1 MKKHIILG
9 ILIPFVYAMSQIAY
23 ADDCFESENADA
35 CYYDEP
41 EDTVSPTVKDSQNA
55 ATTASSQKNN
65 PPQSSPANSSSSTQT
80 TKPSQKPTTVTQKQ
94 PTTASDTEATGS
106 NQSTTGSGK
115 PATEVD
121 AEATGNGNNNSTQG
135 QNNTPEAP
143 SGPVQWLKG
152 RVGNVVIIY
161 LNQHSDY
168 SGVQTLVF
176 NIRPRNGQVTNN
188 KDGTLTYTPNPD
200 FDGVDSLTYTLTDQ
214 QGKSSTVTIKI
225 LVMKADDEDLN
236 DIGKKAIQ
244 TAQTQPGAALDLQLS
259 NNEDIS
265 QLILNPSE
273 NSQLRDNQDG
283 TLTYIPNPG
292 FSGTD
297 QFSYTVIYLQGHR
310 YTFIV
315 KIDVGERDEEE
326 MNTVVVAK
334 PSIKFYT
341 DHKAITYR
349 GAIVTIDISAHYEPR
364 KHKIT
369 VEESANSQVIV
380 NRNATLIYMP
390 NPSFFG
396 GVDTFFYSVINKR
409 SGARET
415 FSVGVE
421 VLKEYNIKPIP
432 ASCRIYAVHDK
443 DVSDSQLFTIDP
455 MGYTAKELGILYLGL
470 DIEGMAIDP
479 TSHLLYAISSRGMG
493 NRLDGYLYLVNPQ
506 TGGLTVV
513 SDTGYRELT
522 ALAFRSD
529 GTLWAV
535 SKGGKKGG
543 TKQAAI
549 IQIDPKTGKSES
561 VFSASDFQA
570 FPADIDGL
578 AWSLDGSVLYATD
591 KTTLWRFN
599 CQKFEKVCPH
609 VLGEKFRG
617 KIEALETLAD
627 GMLMFAYHNNKVNT
641 VYIFDS
647 ETCTVLL
654 SRPFETTEH
663 YSDVESIVW
672 PVDCQFTQTLTNW
685 EIAFQANAKNKVCL
699 EKAHW
704 IKVKGSVILEP
715 KDTLAYMETHWNIKS
730 PDNVTAPSHDKSAD
744 CNAILSQKSPR
755 MITGGET
762 PFNIWG
768 WWPGIKGLKKGAS
781 VETHYGITLYDKERN
796 PLGSEEIML
805 LGKPSICDK

>member
-1 MKKHIILG
+1 MKKHILLG
-9 ILIPFVYAMSQIAY
+9 VLIPFVYAMSQIAY
-23 ADDCFESENADA
+23 AEDCFESENADA
-35 CYYDEP
+35 CYYDED
-41 EDTVSPTVKDSQNA
+41 EDTVAPPVKDSQNA
-55 ATTASSQKNN
+55 ATTTSSSQKNN
-65 PPQSSPANSSSSTQT
+65 PPQSSPANSSSNTQT
-80 TKPSQKPTTVTQKQ
+80 TKPSQQPATTGSQKQ
-94 PTTASDTEATGS
+94 PATGS
-106 NQSTTGSGK
+106 DQSTTGSGK
-115 PATEVD
+115 NATGSD
-121 AEATGNGNNNSTQG
+121 TSATGNGTKDEGVST
-135 QNNTPEAP
+135 P
-143 SGPVQWLKG
+143 SGPVQWIKG

-161 LNQHSDY
+161 LNAHSDY
-168 SGVQTLVF
+168 SGVRTLVF

-214 QGKSSTVTIKI
+214 EGHSSTVTIKI
-225 LVMKADDEDLN
+225 LVMKRDADDEDL
-236 DIGKKAIQ
+236 DETGSSKKAIQ
-244 TAQTQPGAALDLQLS
+244 TAQTKAGGTLDLQLA

-273 NSQLRDNQDG
+273 NSQVRDNQDG

-297 QFSYTVIYLQGHR
+297 QFSYTVIYLQGQS

-315 KIDVGERDEEE
+315 KIDVGERDFDE
-326 MNTVVVAK
+326 MNTVVVAE
-334 PSIKFYT
+334 PSINFYT
-341 DHKAITYR
+341 DHKAITHR
-349 GAIVTIDISAHYEPR
+349 GAIVTIDISTHYDPR

-369 VEESANSQVIV
+369 VEGSANSQVIV

-390 NPSFFG
+390 NPSFGG
-396 GVDTFFYSVINKR
+396 GVDSFFYTVINKQ

-421 VLKEYNIKPIP
+421 VLKKYNIKPIS

-455 MGYTAKELGILYLGL
+455 MGYSANKLGLSYLGL

-479 TSHLLYAISSRGMG
+479 TSKLLYAISSRGIG
-493 NRLDGYLYLVNPQ
+493 NRLDGYLYLVHPQ
-506 TGGLTVV
+506 TGALTVV
-513 SDTGYRELT
+513 GDTGYSELT
-522 ALAFRSD
+522 GLAFHSD
-529 GTLWAV
+529 GTLWAW
-535 SKGGKKGG
+535 SKRGVKKGT

-549 IQIDPKTGKSES
+549 IQIEPKTAKSKLI
-561 VFSASDFQA
+561 FSSSNDQP
-570 FPADIDGL
+570 FPTEVDGL
-578 AWSLDGSVLYATD
+578 AWNLDGSVLYATE

-599 CQKFEKVCPH
+599 CQKFEQQCPH

-641 VYIFDS
+641 VYIFDP

-672 PVDCQFTQTLTNW
+672 PVDCQFTKALTNW
-685 EIAFQANAKNKVCL
+685 EMGFEANAKNKVCL

-704 IKVKGSVILEP
+704 INVKGSVILEP

-730 PDNVTAPSHDKSAD
+730 PDNVTVPSHDKSAD

-805 LGKPSICDK
+805 LGKPSICK